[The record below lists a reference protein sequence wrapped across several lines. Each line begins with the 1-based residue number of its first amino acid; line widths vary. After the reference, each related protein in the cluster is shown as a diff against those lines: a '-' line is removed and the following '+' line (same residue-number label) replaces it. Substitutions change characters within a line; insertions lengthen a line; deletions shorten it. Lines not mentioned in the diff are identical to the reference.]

1 MSCWD
6 KIQEEIQ
13 NQNPYV
19 LAGLLD
25 SHGNREQNSTNA
37 RAVTYPVCRLV
48 CGDKPDSFRWT
59 KFAPHFTAW
68 LLPWISL
75 ATLIPADLSGI
86 GDKLLALA
94 LTLGSPVLSGYNLYL
109 TVLSNR
115 WVDDHFLTIPHQ
127 QIGQI
132 IDMIKTSPQFPLHF
146 VTDNVVVPERIKNQ
160 PNSSHSFAFLWSI
173 LAFGITTSIYF
184 TSAEGD
190 IDLIGQGIGALW
202 LWLLP
207 ITLGWSFQSIMS
219 DPDSFQL
226 TINTVNHVPPPATG
240 HVTPTPFSDNG
251 HVDATF
257 TENANDAVG
266 GGGENPYVNPPPQTQ
281 LRKQRNCGSTWS
293 PVEASLSMASNH
305 ISTTLGYTIGF
316 KQAFLYNHI
325 CETEWTLGVAITNTE
340 DQ

>member
-1 MSCWD
+1 
-6 KIQEEIQ
+6 
-13 NQNPYV
+13 
-19 LAGLLD
+19 
-25 SHGNREQNSTNA
+25 
-37 RAVTYPVCRLV
+37 
-48 CGDKPDSFRWT
+48 
-59 KFAPHFTAW
+59 
-68 LLPWISL
+68 L

-240 HVTPTPFSDNG
+240 HGTPTPFSDNG

-266 GGGENPYVNPPPQTQ
+266 GGGENPYVNPPPQTHGPPNPNGQ
-281 LRKQRNCGSTWS
+281 PPAPETTKLRQHLEPGGSFIVNGKQPHFNYARIYDWVQASILVQSYLRNGVDPGGGDNQYRG
-293 PVEASLSMASNH
+293 PVRL
-305 ISTTLGYTIGF
+305 
-316 KQAFLYNHI
+316 
-325 CETEWTLGVAITNTE
+325 
-340 DQ
+340 